1 MAHLVVVTDP
11 DAALGFRLAGIQ
23 ALAVQEA
30 QEAPGLLRELLEQRE
45 ARVVMVDEGYLPLL
59 PERLRRRIEES
70 LKPVFVPIPQ
80 IQAWRGGERRED
92 YLAPLLRRV
101 IGYQIRIQR

>member
-1 MAHLVVVTDP
+1 MAYVVVVTDP
-11 DAALGFRLAGIQ
+11 DTALGFRLAGIQ
-23 ALAVQEA
+23 TLAVQQT
-30 QEAPGLLRELLEQRE
+30 QEAPGLLRELLERGE
-45 ARVVMVDEGYLPLL
+45 ASVVMVDEGYLPLL

-80 IQAWRGGERRED
+80 IQAWREGERRED
-92 YLAPLLRRV
+92 YLARLLRRV